1 MNDTDCDLYADTIH
15 NMLQFH
21 RTLFL
26 YSRRM
31 QIAGIT
37 GRKLAALR
45 YLLEAGPRT
54 IGELRDY
61 HHISD
66 STTSEMMTQLEQS
79 GYVTRSRS
87 AVDNRVVVVEL
98 TRTGR
103 EFAQNAPLGGIPLLR
118 EKLREMTPER
128 LAVID
133 QALTDLLSILNAA
146 EDVATELPESSRD
159 QQKRVPVPSTV
170 GESGRN

>member
-1 MNDTDCDLYADTIH
+1 MNDTAPDLYTQTVH
-15 NMLQFH
+15 KVLQFH
-21 RTLFL
+21 RALFL

-31 QIAGIT
+31 HVSGIS

-66 STTSEMMTQLEQS
+66 STTSEMMAQLERS

-87 AVDNRVVVVEL
+87 EADNRVVVVEL
-98 TRTGR
+98 TQTGR
-103 EFAQNAPLGGIPLLR
+103 AFAQRAPLGGIPLLR
-118 EKLREMTPER
+118 KRLREMTPER
-128 LAVID
+128 LSTID
-133 QALTDLLSILNAA
+133 QALTDLLSILDEAENASP
-146 EDVATELPESSRD
+146 ELSEYDPD
-159 QQKRVPVPSTV
+159 QHKRASVPSV
-170 GESGRN
+170 VYES